1 MIQVELVQSLF
12 SLPGGKGNYLD
23 AVYEFLVWLEPR
35 TATTRDDAFGWFQER
50 FNAVKS
56 APYYLPVL
64 RDLGVIE
71 LDRGRNGAIRLTEMA
86 RTLLRSDR
94 AEGARII
101 AERFTTGFVANRD
114 ILGLFAASGHPLGLD
129 EVHQRLSPRFPSWT
143 TATQIDFRLRWF
155 ASLGLL
161 EVVNGRTYQIT
172 DLGRDFALR
181 YPPDSTPPEN
191 GHIRTVAPVGAN
203 SLEALVEELRA
214 SSIDSA
220 RPIRFETALARAFET
235 LGFAVRQIG
244 GSGDTD
250 VLIEASIGDETYS
263 AVVDA
268 KARGSGKVDQLEV
281 LTLKDHQT
289 NNRADHGLVVA
300 GSFAGGKVSSHA
312 QEQGITLLPLAVLE
326 DWLRLHDAWPQD
338 LLAYRSLFRM
348 KGMVE
353 KLPPDLLQVSKD
365 RKRWG
370 RLLADIVDLFGETY
384 ESGLTDP
391 LSAREAFKMLVTR
404 KRGVIYPE
412 QDVAG
417 VMDLLSHPVV
427 GALTRKNDGYIL
439 VMSRETLALRLRR
452 LAEEVESLEIEE
464 PVS

>member
-1 MIQVELVQSLF
+1 MSQVELVQSLF

-35 TATTRDDAFGWFQER
+35 ATTTREDAFGWFQER

-64 RDLGVIE
+64 RDIGVIE
-71 LDRGRNGAIRLTEMA
+71 LDRGRNGAIRLTEMG
-86 RTLLRSDR
+86 RTVLRSDR
-94 AEGARII
+94 SEGSSVI
-101 AERFTTGFVANRD
+101 AERLVTGFVASRE
-114 ILGLFAASGHPLGLD
+114 ILWLFATSDHPLHLD
-129 EVHQRLSPRFPSWT
+129 DVQQTLRPRFPSWT
-143 TATQIDFRLRWF
+143 TAAQFDFRLRWF
-155 ASLGLL
+155 ESLGLL
-161 EVVNGRTYQIT
+161 ESAQAATYGIT
-172 DLGRDFALR
+172 DLGREFARR
-181 YPPDSTPPEN
+181 YPPDSTPSDN
-191 GHIRTVAPVGAN
+191 GQAKTAAPPGAN
-203 SLEALVEELRA
+203 PLEALVEELRA
-214 SSIDSA
+214 SSTDSA
-220 RPIRFETALARAFET
+220 RPTRFETALARAFET
-235 LGFAVRQIG
+235 LGFAVRQLG
-244 GSGDTD
+244 GAGETD
-250 VLIEASIGDETYS
+250 VLIEAAIGDETYS

-281 LTLKDHQT
+281 LSLKDHQT
-289 NNRADHGLVVA
+289 NNRADYGLVVA

-312 QEQGITLLPLAVLE
+312 QEQGITLLPLPVLE

-338 LLAYRSLFRM
+338 LLAYRSLFKI
-348 KGMVE
+348 KGVVE

-370 RLLADIVDLFGETY
+370 RLLADIVELFGDTY

-391 LSAREAFKMLVTR
+391 LSARETFKMLVTR

-412 QDVAG
+412 RDVAG
-417 VMDLLSHPVV
+417 VMELLSHPVV
-427 GALTRKNDGYIL
+427 GALTKKNDGYIL